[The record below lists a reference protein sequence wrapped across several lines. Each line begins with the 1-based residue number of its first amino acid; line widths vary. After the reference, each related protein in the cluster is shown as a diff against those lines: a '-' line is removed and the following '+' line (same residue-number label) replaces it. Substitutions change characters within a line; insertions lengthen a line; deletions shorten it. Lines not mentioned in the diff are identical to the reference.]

1 MINSTERKIKVLKD
15 EVINKIAAGEVV
27 ERPASIVKELV
38 ENAIDAGATRIK
50 IDLEEGGKKSIV
62 ITDNGAGIPYDDLP
76 LTVVRHAT
84 SKIISVEDLF
94 SVGSMGFRGEALA
107 SISSVSDFSLLS
119 KKVGEKKAYKLS
131 FDETKEIPTI
141 EEWAHPEG
149 TSISVKDLFYN
160 VPVRLKFL
168 RSAQTEFSQCLEAV
182 QALCLANPEQTFI
195 LTHNGQEKFLAS
207 SDGRDSN
214 KKNFPFLGEETLRTR
229 VAYLY
234 GAEVS
239 ENLLYVTSVSDYL
252 KIEAL
257 IAPPG
262 LDKAIS
268 KVMYT
273 FVNGRWV
280 VDKVLRYGILR
291 GYHSHLLKGRY
302 PYVFCYITMS
312 PELVDVN
319 AHPSKTELRFQYAD
333 EVQGQIARTIRD
345 ALRRE
350 SWASGEEIKTS
361 PENKSSLPSEKSGVL
376 KSSLLSFS
384 SSSRPKSVLFSKSE
398 PIASR
403 KPIFSGGSSY
413 VKTHETASLSSYGSQ
428 EATFFLENARE
439 EKSSWINWDHV
450 QYVGTIQKCYL
461 IFEVEEKLLFVDQH
475 AFHERILYEKLC
487 LDEKLTITSESLLIP
502 ETLSLGP
509 TVVASL
515 LEKKSALEKLSFSF
529 EKISEEEIEVLRIPS
544 LLTKR
549 NLSEVFFELSENNNN
564 SFTADEIHHQLLATI
579 ACHSA
584 VRSGEILTPGKIE
597 LLKEEAK
604 SVDFS
609 ANCPH
614 GRRVFKWFSG
624 SEMKGWFDRT

>member
-62 ITDNGAGIPYDDLP
+62 ITDNGAGIAYDDLP

-107 SISSVSDFSLLS
+107 SISSGSNFSLLS

-131 FDETKEIPTI
+131 FDETTEIPRV
-141 EEWAHPEG
+141 EEWTHSEG

-168 RSAQTEFSQCLEAV
+168 RSAQTEFSQCLEIV
-182 QALCLANPEQTFI
+182 QALCLANPKQTFI

-207 SDGRDSN
+207 SDESYQRESL
-214 KKNFPFLGEETLRTR
+214 FLGEEILRSR

-234 GAEVS
+234 GTEVS
-239 ENLLYVTSVSDYL
+239 EKLLYLTSASEYL

-291 GYHSHLLKGRY
+291 GYHSHLMKGRY
-302 PYVFCYITMS
+302 PYVFCYITMNH
-312 PELVDVN
+312 ELVDVN

-345 ALRRE
+345 ALRNE
-350 SWASGEEIKTS
+350 SWASGTEIKTS
-361 PENKSSLPSEKSGVL
+361 VEEKSSIPFEKSREI
-376 KSSLLSFS
+376 KNSLLSFS
-384 SSSRPKSVLFSKSE
+384 SSPRPKSVMFSKSE

-403 KPIFSGGSSY
+403 KP
-413 VKTHETASLSSYGSQ
+413 LSSFSAQ
-428 EATFFLENARE
+428 ASATFFEYARE
-439 EKSSWINWDHV
+439 EKSSWINWDNV

-461 IFEVEEKLLFVDQH
+461 IFEVEEKLLLVDQH

-487 LDEKLTITSESLLIP
+487 LDEKLTLTSESLLIP
-502 ETLSLGP
+502 ETLNLRP

-515 LEKKSALEKLSFSF
+515 LEKKNALEKMSFSF
-529 EKISEEEIEVLRIPS
+529 KKISEEEIEVLRIPS

-549 NLSEVFFELSENNNN
+549 NLSEVFCEISEKDNN
-564 SFTADEIHHQLLATI
+564 SFTADEIHHLLLATI

-584 VRSGEILTPGKIE
+584 VRSGEVLTPEKIE
-597 LLKEEAK
+597 ILKEEAK
-604 SVDFS
+604 NVDFS